1 MHEARPATSLRVHL
15 AGISAL
21 VVVGFVLGS
30 SFGAV
35 RFAAPAS
42 ESDRVAERAAVREL
56 TATFAKAV
64 RQLVGS
70 DQHKPIGHA
79 AIVAGCAAGI
89 TAAATLATISPDVI
103 VRSDIRLEQLDLP
116 PPARTL

>member
-1 MHEARPATSLRVHL
+1 MNEARPATSLRVHL

-30 SFGAV
+30 SLGTV
-35 RFAAPAS
+35 RFAAQAS
-42 ESDRVAERAAVREL
+42 EGERVSERAAVREL
-56 TATFAKAV
+56 AATFAKAV

-89 TAAATLATISPDVI
+89 SAAVTLASASPDFI
-103 VRSDIRLEQLDLP
+103 VRSEVRLELLDLP